1 MEMPTAGALAAEYR
15 QALQPLYSPGELR
28 AIIRMVFASRV
39 GFSFPEL
46 EPDRKIS
53 PQDAASLHRDLA
65 RLAAGEPVQY
75 VLGTVLFHGLTLKVD
90 PRALIPRPETEELVE
105 RIASSLPF
113 VPACIVDVGTGSG
126 CIALALKNAYPG
138 ARVIG
143 IDKSTDALA
152 LARENGEA
160 LGLPVEWAQADAL
173 GAELAPLLQRT
184 VQGPGNL
191 LVSNPPYV
199 PRTDAAEMAPQV
211 VVHEPHAALF
221 VGEDDPQQFYRAICQ
236 AAEQA
241 LHPGDVLWLEA
252 HYRHAPATAA
262 LVLDAGFS
270 TVDLLRDSSGNYRYI
285 HAVW

>member
-1 MEMPTAGALAAEYR
+1 MEMTTAGALAADYR
-15 QALQPLYSPGELR
+15 RALQSLYSPGELR
-28 AIIRMVFASRV
+28 AIIRMVFGNRA

-46 EPDRKIS
+46 EPERKIS
-53 PQDAASLHRDLA
+53 PPDAASLQKDLA
-65 RLAAGEPVQY
+65 RLVAGEPVQY

-90 PRALIPRPETEELVE
+90 PRALIPRPETEEMVE
-105 RIASSLPF
+105 RIATSLPF
-113 VPACIVDVGTGSG
+113 RPACIVDVGTGSG
-126 CIALALKNAYPG
+126 CIALALKSIYPE

-152 LARENGEA
+152 LARENGQA
-160 LGLPVEWAQADAL
+160 LGLTVEWAHQDAL
-173 GAELAPLLQRT
+173 GAGLGATLKRAMP
-184 VQGPGNL
+184 GPGNL

-199 PRTDAAEMAPQV
+199 PRTDAAEMATQV
-211 VVHEPHAALF
+211 VAHEPHAALF
-221 VGEDDPQQFYRAICQ
+221 VGENDPQLFYRAICK
-236 AAEQA
+236 AGEHT
-241 LHPGDVLWLEA
+241 LHPGDALWLEA